1 MCQKLDESLHAH
13 LMRQVNEAGPV
24 IGSVSRMRNLRR
36 REPFKVAALPGS
48 GTESGRSDRGVELR
62 RLPGPARPC
71 SRVHVLPSPGPPSA
85 SLRSHPLSRGLN
97 TIT

>member
-1 MCQKLDESLHAH
+1 MCQKSDESLHAH

-48 GTESGRSDRGVELR
+48 GTESGRSDRGVELP
-62 RLPGPARPC
+62 RLPGPA
-71 SRVHVLPSPGPPSA
+71 LASA
-85 SLRSHPLSRGLN
+85 SSPPLGRLRLRCAHTPSHAA
-97 TIT
+97 